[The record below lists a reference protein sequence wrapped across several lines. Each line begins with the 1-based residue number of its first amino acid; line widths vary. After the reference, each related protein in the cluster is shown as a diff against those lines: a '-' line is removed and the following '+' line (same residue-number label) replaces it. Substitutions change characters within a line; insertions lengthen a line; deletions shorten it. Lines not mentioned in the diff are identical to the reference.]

1 VAWPWENVLSFFS
14 RKTYMEIRKMCQGLR
29 IIDLLQVNTIIQQ
42 IKNKFLNLPRDF
54 RLFIAAT
61 FIFGF
66 SQSIVDSTFNNFL
79 NETFIINNLQR
90 GLLEFPRELPGLLVI
105 FVSAI
110 LFFLCSRRQAA
121 LANILCAIG
130 ILFIG
135 FYSPSFSI
143 MLIWLFIFSVG
154 QHLFIPMNQSI
165 GMELSTEGKTGK
177 RLGQFSAVANVAM
190 IIGSFAVFIG
200 FKFFH
205 LNFKASYVVAF
216 LGFITVSIL
225 IFLMKKNELVS
236 ARTKFQLRKEY
247 KLFYWLN
254 ILYGTRKQLFLT
266 FAPWV
271 LVTVFQ
277 QKTQVLATL
286 LAVGGVI
293 GIFFKPMLGKAID
306 KLGERFILSAEAVM
320 LVFVCIG
327 YGFAREIFTQNTALF
342 IVFICYV
349 VDQLLL
355 SVGMARATYL
365 QKIAVKP
372 EDVTQTLTMGVSI
385 DHIFS
390 IAVAISGGFIWLKW
404 GYQYVFLMGAIIAVI
419 NFFSALRVKIK

>member
-1 VAWPWENVLSFFS
+1 MIT
-14 RKTYMEIRKMCQGLR
+14 RT
-29 IIDLLQVNTIIQQ
+29 
-42 IKNKFLNLPRDF
+42 KNKLLNLPRDF
-54 RLFIAAT
+54 QLFIAAT
-61 FIFGF
+61 FVFGF

-79 NETFIINNLQR
+79 NETFLISNLQR
-90 GLLEFPRELPGLLVI
+90 GLLEFPRELPGLLVV

-110 LFFLCSRRQAA
+110 LFFLCSRRQAF

-135 FYSPSFSI
+135 FYSPTFSI

-154 QHLFIPMNQSI
+154 QHLFLPLNQSI
-165 GMELSTEGKTGK
+165 GMELATEGKTGK

-190 IIGSFAVFIG
+190 IIGSFAIFIG
-200 FKFFH
+200 FKFFN
-205 LNFKASYVVAF
+205 LYFKMSYVVAF
-216 LGFITVSIL
+216 LGFFTVATL
-225 IFLMKKNELVS
+225 IFLMKEDEPVS
-236 ARTKFQLRKEY
+236 ARMKFQLRKEY
-247 KLFYWLN
+247 KLYYWLS
-254 ILYGTRKQLFLT
+254 ILYGTRKQIFLT

-271 LVTVFQ
+271 LVTVFK

-306 KLGERFILSAEAVM
+306 KLGERVILTSEAVM

-327 YGFAREIFTQNTALF
+327 YGFAREIFTETAAMF
-342 IVFICYV
+342 IAFTCYIL
-349 VDQLLL
+349 DQLLM

-390 IAVAISGGFIWLKW
+390 IGIAVSGGFIWLKL
-404 GYQYVFLMGAIIAVI
+404 GYQYVFLLGAIIAVI
-419 NFFSALRVKIK
+419 NFFSALRIKTQ

>member
-1 VAWPWENVLSFFS
+1 
-14 RKTYMEIRKMCQGLR
+14 
-29 IIDLLQVNTIIQQ
+29 
-42 IKNKFLNLPRDF
+42 
-54 RLFIAAT
+54 
-61 FIFGF
+61 
-66 SQSIVDSTFNNFL
+66 
-79 NETFIINNLQR
+79 
-90 GLLEFPRELPGLLVI
+90 LEFPRELPGLLVI

-135 FYSPSFSI
+135 FYSPSFPI
-143 MLIWLFIFSVG
+143 MLIWLFIFSIG
-154 QHLFIPMNQSI
+154 QHLFLPLNQSI
-165 GMELSTEGKTGK
+165 GMELATEGQKGR

-190 IIGSFAVFIG
+190 IIGSFAIFIG
-200 FKFFH
+200 FKFFN
-205 LNFKASYVVAF
+205 LNFKMSYVTAF
-216 LGFITVSIL
+216 LGFITVAVL
-225 IFLMKKNELVS
+225 ISLMKKDEPVPVKM
-236 ARTKFQLRKEY
+236 KFQLRKEY
-247 KLFYWLN
+247 KLYYWLS
-254 ILYGTRKQLFLT
+254 ILYGTRKQIFLT

-271 LVTVFQ
+271 LVTVFK

-306 KLGERFILSAEAVM
+306 RLGEKFILTSEAVM

-327 YGFAREIFTQNTALF
+327 YGFAREIFTETAAMF
-342 IVFICYV
+342 IAFTCYIL
-349 VDQLLL
+349 DQLLM

-390 IAVAISGGFIWLKW
+390 IGIAVSGGFIWLKL
-404 GYQYVFLMGAIIAVI
+404 GYQYVFLLGAIIAVI
-419 NFFSALRVKIK
+419 NFFSALRIKTQ

>member
-1 VAWPWENVLSFFS
+1 MIT
-14 RKTYMEIRKMCQGLR
+14 RT
-29 IIDLLQVNTIIQQ
+29 
-42 IKNKFLNLPRDF
+42 KNKLLNLPRDF
-54 RLFIAAT
+54 QLFIAAT
-61 FIFGF
+61 FVFGF

-79 NETFIINNLQR
+79 NETFLISNLQR
-90 GLLEFPRELPGLLVI
+90 GLLEFPRELPGLLVV

-110 LFFLCSRRQAA
+110 LFFLCSRRQAF

-135 FYSPSFSI
+135 FYSPTFSI

-154 QHLFIPMNQSI
+154 QHLFLPLNQSI
-165 GMELSTEGKTGK
+165 GMELATEGKTGK

-190 IIGSFAVFIG
+190 IIGSFAIFIG
-200 FKFFH
+200 FKFFN
-205 LNFKASYVVAF
+205 LDFKMSYVVAF
-216 LGFITVSIL
+216 LGFFTVATL
-225 IFLMKKNELVS
+225 IFLMKEDEPVS
-236 ARTKFQLRKEY
+236 ARMKFQLRKEY
-247 KLFYWLN
+247 KLYYWLS
-254 ILYGTRKQLFLT
+254 ILYGTRKQIFLT

-271 LVTVFQ
+271 LVTVFK

-306 KLGERFILSAEAVM
+306 KLGERVILTSEAVM

-327 YGFAREIFTQNTALF
+327 YGFAREIFTETAAMF
-342 IVFICYV
+342 IAFTCYIL
-349 VDQLLL
+349 DQLLM

-390 IAVAISGGFIWLKW
+390 IGIAVSGGFIWLKL
-404 GYQYVFLMGAIIAVI
+404 GYQYVFLLGAIIAVI
-419 NFFSALRVKIK
+419 NFFSALRIKTQ

>member
-1 VAWPWENVLSFFS
+1 MFWGFIPVIT
-14 RKTYMEIRKMCQGLR
+14 RT
-29 IIDLLQVNTIIQQ
+29 
-42 IKNKFLNLPRDF
+42 KNKLLNLPRDF
-54 RLFIAAT
+54 QLFIAAT
-61 FIFGF
+61 FVFGF

-79 NETFIINNLQR
+79 NETFLISNLQR
-90 GLLEFPRELPGLLVI
+90 GLLEFPRELPGLLVV

-110 LFFLCSRRQAA
+110 LFFLCSRRQAF

-135 FYSPSFSI
+135 FYSPTFSI

-154 QHLFIPMNQSI
+154 QHLFLPLNQSI
-165 GMELSTEGKTGK
+165 GMELATEGKTGK

-190 IIGSFAVFIG
+190 IIGSFAIFIG
-200 FKFFH
+200 FKFFN
-205 LNFKASYVVAF
+205 LDFKMSYVVAF
-216 LGFITVSIL
+216 LGFFTVATL
-225 IFLMKKNELVS
+225 IFLMKEDEPVS
-236 ARTKFQLRKEY
+236 ARMKFQLRKEY
-247 KLFYWLN
+247 KLYYWLS
-254 ILYGTRKQLFLT
+254 ILYGTRKQIFLT

-271 LVTVFQ
+271 LVTVFK

-306 KLGERFILSAEAVM
+306 KLGERVILTSEAVM

-327 YGFAREIFTQNTALF
+327 YGFAREIFTETAAMF
-342 IVFICYV
+342 IAFTCYIL
-349 VDQLLL
+349 DQLLM

-390 IAVAISGGFIWLKW
+390 IGIAVSGGFIWLKL
-404 GYQYVFLMGAIIAVI
+404 GYQYVFLLGAIIAVI
-419 NFFSALRVKIK
+419 NFFSALRIKTQ